1 MTTNLSP
8 WMMKTD
14 ILELL
19 NNKQV
24 WEMSD
29 MELMKVKM
37 ELLRMNGKVH
47 NEQQLRFMAEE
58 SERSDYFQD
67 TPMADAFGG

>member
-1 MTTNLSP
+1 MTTNQSP

>member
-1 MTTNLSP
+1 
-8 WMMKTD
+8 MMKTD

>member
-1 MTTNLSP
+1 
-8 WMMKTD
+8 MMKTD

-47 NEQQLRFMAEE
+47 NEQALRHMC
-58 SERSDYFQD
+58 DNPD
-67 TPMADAFGG
+67 TPLAEMYGG